1 MKKFYLLLLF
11 LSFNVVNAFAQN
23 VNYTDEKG
31 AVWHFYLETN
41 WDDQIE
47 QDVPYAAT
55 LFGVENYGDDITVPS
70 LVTYNGV
77 EYPVEMIEPNVF
89 KDNKSVTRIIL
100 PSSIKE
106 IGEYAFQGCSS
117 LKEIGDLSHLEY
129 IYPGTFQD
137 CISLENVDLSS
148 CVRIY
153 DCAFSGCQSM
163 QAIGSLSKVKSLG
176 SSAFNSC
183 KSLKIIDLSSEVE
196 IGGYAFQNCTNLE
209 SVGSLDKATINNGAF
224 YNCQALKSVDVS
236 TAKKIGEWGFL
247 LLHFIRK
254 CG

>member
-11 LSFNVVNAFAQN
+11 LSINVVNAFAQN

-106 IGEYAFQGCSS
+106 IGEYAF
-117 LKEIGDLSHLEY
+117 LLN
-129 IYPGTFQD
+129 TF
-137 CISLENVDLSS
+137 IL
-148 CVRIY
+148 
-153 DCAFSGCQSM
+153 AHF
-163 QAIGSLSKVKSLG
+163 
-176 SSAFNSC
+176 
-183 KSLKIIDLSSEVE
+183 KI
-196 IGGYAFQNCTNLE
+196 A
-209 SVGSLDKATINNGAF
+209 
-224 YNCQALKSVDVS
+224 
-236 TAKKIGEWGFL
+236 
-247 LLHFIRK
+247 
-254 CG
+254 